1 MIARFRT
8 KAASVLAWT
17 AVFALLIAPTL
28 LADEADVAN
37 QINGMSIS
45 SSAKSTVSSGF
56 LRGISDGRLTAD
68 DALSFLQRVAAGNG
82 TATDVE
88 TILTTI
94 ATGLLQDLPVD
105 MLTSKVDEGL
115 ARGFPMDVIATEV
128 VERKQTLLEVKTML
142 NTKGIVIS
150 DNGYALMAIDA
161 SVTDIATVLENHIR
175 SGKSAN
181 DGTLLTTTLT
191 TLDRDG
197 RVTDALY
204 QALSNSLTEAELAAL
219 ATNISNRM

>member
-1 MIARFRT
+1 MTAQIRI
-8 KAASVLAWT
+8 KLSSIIAWT
-17 AVFALLIAPTL
+17 IVFALLIAPTL
-28 LADEADVAN
+28 LADEADVTN
-37 QINGMSIS
+37 QINSMSIS
-45 SSAKSTVSSGF
+45 TAAKSTVVSGF
-56 LRGISDGRLTAD
+56 LQGIANERLSAD
-68 DALSFLQRVAAGNG
+68 DALSFLQRMAAGNG

-128 VERKQTLLEVKTML
+128 VERKQTLFEVKTSL
-142 NTKGIVIS
+142 NAKGLVIS
-150 DNGYALMAIDA
+150 DNGYSRTAVDA
-161 SVTDIATVLENHIR
+161 AVTDIATVLENHIR

-197 RVTDALY
+197 RVTDDLY
-204 QALSNSLTEAELAAL
+204 QALLNSLTEAELAML